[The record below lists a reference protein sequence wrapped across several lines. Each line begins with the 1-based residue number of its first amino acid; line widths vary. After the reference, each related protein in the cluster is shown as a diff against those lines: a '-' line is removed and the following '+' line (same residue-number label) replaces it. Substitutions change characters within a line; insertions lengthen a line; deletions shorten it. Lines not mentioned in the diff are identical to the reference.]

1 MESFHLHR
9 LRVKS
14 EPSEVG
20 FALHGAKVEGNE
32 LRKILSHSR
41 VFETGRRGY
50 QIHTDLRIRP
60 EQTTLTLWL

>member
-1 MESFHLHR
+1 MEQFHLHR

-20 FALHGAKVEGNE
+20 FALHGPTVEGDG
-32 LRKILSHSR
+32 LRKILSQSR
-41 VFETGRRGY
+41 VFEAGRRGD

-60 EQTTLTLWL
+60 EQTTLTLWP